1 VTNADPSFT
10 FNNTSLKGKN
20 YQWTFSDTTLSLN
33 TLNSSRTYKKNGD
46 VWVLL
51 TSSHQCSSDTQKITI
66 KVTKAPPSL
75 GNISVNNENIV
86 SIYPNPAKESLS
98 ITSKEGGKLRL
109 FNLEGKLIYQ
119 QYIQSENEFVSLV
132 SISFGVYHLEF
143 TDKLG
148 RTQGMKLVKE

>member
-1 VTNADPSFT
+1 VS
-10 FNNTSLKGKN
+10 
-20 YQWTFSDTTLSLN
+20 
-33 TLNSSRTYKKNGD
+33 
-46 VWVLL
+46 
-51 TSSHQCSSDTQKITI
+51 I
-66 KVTKAPPSL
+66 KVTKVLPST

-86 SIYPNPAKESLS
+86 SIYPNPTKESLT
-98 ITSKEGGKLRL
+98 ITSKEGGQLRL

-119 QYIQSENEFVSLV
+119 QYIQPENELVSLV